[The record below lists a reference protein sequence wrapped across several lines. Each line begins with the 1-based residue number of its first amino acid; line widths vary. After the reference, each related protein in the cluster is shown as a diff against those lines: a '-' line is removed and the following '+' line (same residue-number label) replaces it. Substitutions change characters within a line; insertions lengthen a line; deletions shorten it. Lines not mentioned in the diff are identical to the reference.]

1 MGVVRAAAVA
11 LVALALVALAG
22 GRAHAQIERY
32 ALVVG
37 DNLGE
42 GDEERLR
49 FASEDAQ
56 RVYDVLREVGGFRAE
71 NMVLLKDERAETVR
85 RALIS
90 LNDRIRTQ
98 SAGGTPSELLVYYSG
113 HADRTTLHM
122 QRTTLETQE
131 VAELVRGSSATLRIL
146 ILDSCRSGG
155 VTHVK
160 GGKLAAAF
168 PIAID
173 QKMPGDGLVFWSAS
187 AESESAQESDEL
199 RGSFFTHYLVS
210 GLLGAADVDGDGN
223 VSLGEAYQY
232 AYENTL
238 RASSRTLA
246 GVQHPTFRYELGG
259 EGEVLLSMLGRN
271 GDRARLSF
279 PAGKGYLLLHESPD
293 GPVVAEVGVH
303 DRTRRLSVKPGR
315 YFVRGRGQD
324 FLLEGT
330 VSVAPSEE
338 RVIRDEDLD
347 RIEYA
352 RLVRKGGTELGI
364 AQSLQLGY
372 SLHTPLWS
380 GASICQGG
388 FVGYAIDLRVLTLAP
403 RVGFC
408 RSTFD
413 NAFLFAAAEELD
425 FEVRATH
432 AWDAGRFSLNVGFG
446 VGGAWLRQ
454 DFSGAGQVPSRDAAA
469 GHIGA
474 LGGVT
479 VDLFHGLFAGIEL
492 DALTYFFS
500 QQTMDGS
507 SLQTPFALRISVLA
521 LGKRW

>member
-1 MGVVRAAAVA
+1 MRADRPALV
-11 LVALALVALAG
+11 LVALALVALGG

-37 DNLGE
+37 DNRGE
-42 GDEERLR
+42 PDEERLR
-49 FASEDAQ
+49 FASQDAQ
-56 RVYDVLREVGGFRAE
+56 RVYDVLREVGGFHAE

-98 SAGGTPSELLVYYSG
+98 SAGGTQSELLVYYSG

-122 QRTTLETQE
+122 ERTSLETQE

-160 GGKLAAAF
+160 GGKLAPAF

-173 QKMPGDGLVFWSAS
+173 QRMPGDGLVFWSAS

-210 GLLGAADVDGDGN
+210 GLLGAADLDGDGN

-259 EGEVLLSMLGRN
+259 EGQVVLSMLGRSG

-279 PAGKGYLLLHESPD
+279 PTGKGYLLLRETQD
-293 GPVVAEVGVH
+293 GPVVAEIGVH
-303 DRTRRLSVKPGR
+303 DRSRRLSVKPGR

-330 VSVAPSEE
+330 VNLEASEE

-352 RLVRKGGTELGI
+352 RLVRKGSSERGI
-364 AQSLQLGY
+364 AQSFQLGY
-372 SLHTPLWS
+372 AVHTPLWS
-380 GASICQGG
+380 GASACQGG

-403 RVGFC
+403 RVGLC

-413 NAFLFAAAEELD
+413 NPFLASAAEELD

-432 AWDAGRFSLNVGFG
+432 SWDVGRISFGVGFG
-446 VGGAWLRQ
+446 LGGAWLRQ

-469 GHIGA
+469 AHLGV
-474 LGGVT
+474 LGGAT
-479 VDLFHGLFAGIEL
+479 IDLFGGLFAGIEL
-492 DALTYFFS
+492 DAMTYFFS
-500 QQTMDGS
+500 QQTMGGS
-507 SLQTPFALRISVLA
+507 NLQTPFALRVSVLA